1 MFDLSSSKLFLLAV
15 IALLVVGPKDLPQLL
30 RTIGRYVG
38 MIKRHA
44 NEFRSQFDDAM
55 RDSELADLKKQV
67 EDFGRE
73 AEGAVREAET
83 KLQSEFDA
91 VQSEADRTLASID
104 QTVQGEALPA
114 PDAAAGDAPPADAG
128 QPAPA
133 PAPIAAHEPAPEPAA
148 IPTAKPAAERAGA

>member
-15 IALLVVGPKDLPQLL
+15 IALLVVGPRDLPALL

-44 NEFRSQFDDAM
+44 NDFRSQFDDAM

-67 EDFGRE
+67 EDFGRD
-73 AEGAVREAET
+73 AEGAVRDAET

-104 QTVQGEALPA
+104 QTVQGETPPIAEASLSDIPA
-114 PDAAAGDAPPADAG
+114 VTDPQPAAQIAHEGAPEAAAPPA
-128 QPAPA
+128 
-133 PAPIAAHEPAPEPAA
+133 
-148 IPTAKPAAERAGA
+148 AKPAAERAGA